1 MGYHAGLDQLVAEI
15 DKTNLL
21 VKAGKL
27 DQAKIEGK
35 KLIDIR
41 NSNHKNSNNCNFTCK
56 KRPYRSLFMLNAT

>member
-1 MGYHAGLDQLVAEI
+1 GYHAGLDQLVAEI

-35 KLIDIR
+35 KLIDSR
-41 NSNHKNSNNCNFTCK
+41 NINHKKFK
-56 KRPYRSLFMLNAT
+56 